1 MELATILPIALPIVL
16 FVITLIIIFGLRGSD
31 KNTRSLAYTKRMV
44 EQIEASV
51 AKADSNF
58 KQEIAEIEAQIGQKE
73 DQVRSLIQTSTTHI
87 NTLDSYND
95 DFGRLGASMQSYRT
109 ALAGLQRLTDSAR
122 DDVESVKA
130 EVARLEEVR
139 AMIDSFRADM
149 QEAEKEL
156 TEHEKRVISLEHET
170 SESLKSLAAQLR
182 EESDQNLE
190 AFRNDIEMQVDGRIE
205 QVESALSRMTTS
217 VQSYMSELDQRI
229 TATRDATESLNER
242 SLSILGN
249 MGDRAKEQLLLSA
262 QLEELEERKLTLKGD
277 IANLEREISQKSRT
291 VDELTGR
298 AADEIRHL
306 EELKKENASLEAR
319 DTELKQAITDATEE
333 KLAAEEAARK
343 AQEEAFASLE
353 EAKQAEKKA
362 QDARNAALE
371 AELQADWL
379 EKPAGAEPKAEEEA
393 PTEEEQPASN
403 EGFEIQDMNLDV
415 EPEKQ
420 EEEKKEEKRSYS
432 IGPVPLGHSS
442 ENEEITFD

>member
-1 MELATILPIALPIVL
+1 MELATVLPIALPIVL

-31 KNTRSLAYTKRMV
+31 KNTRSLANTKRLV
-44 EQIEASV
+44 EQIETDV

-109 ALAGLQRLTDSAR
+109 ALAGLQRLTDATR

-139 AMIDSFRADM
+139 AMIDSFRSDM
-149 QEAEKEL
+149 QEAEREL
-156 TEHEKRVISLEHET
+156 TEHERRVIILERET
-170 SESLKSLAAQLR
+170 SDRLKTLAAQLK
-182 EESDQNLE
+182 EESSQNLE

-205 QVESALSRMTTS
+205 QVESALSRMTAS
-217 VQSYMSELDQRI
+217 VESYMNELDQRI

-249 MGDRAKEQLLLSA
+249 MGDRAKEQQLLSA

-277 IANLEREISQKSRT
+277 IANLEREINQKSRT

-298 AADEIRHL
+298 AADEIKHL

-319 DTELKQAITDATEE
+319 DSELRQSITDATEE

-362 QDARNAALE
+362 REAKNAALE

-379 EKPAGAEPKAEEEA
+379 EKPAAPAEPGAEDESQAPQEA
-393 PTEEEQPASN
+393 D
-403 EGFEIQDMNLDV
+403 FEIQDMNLDV
-415 EPEKQ
+415 EPEK
-420 EEEKKEEKRSYS
+420 KEEKRTYS

>member
-44 EQIEASV
+44 EQIEANV

-58 KQEIAEIEAQIGQKE
+58 KQEIAEIEVQIGQKE
-73 DQVRSLIQTSTTHI
+73 DQVRELIKTSTTHI

-156 TEHEKRVISLEHET
+156 TEHEKRVISLERET
-170 SESLKSLAAQLR
+170 SESLKALAAQLR
-182 EESDQNLE
+182 EESGQNLE
-190 AFRNDIEMQVDGRIE
+190 AFRNDVEMQVDGRIE
-205 QVESALSRMTTS
+205 QIEGALSRMTTS
-217 VQSYMSELDQRI
+217 VQSYMNELDQRV

-249 MGDRAKEQLLLSA
+249 MGDRAKEQQLLSA
-262 QLEELEERKLTLKGD
+262 QLEELEERKMTLKGD

-306 EELKKENASLEAR
+306 EDLKKENADLEAR
-319 DTELKQAITDATEE
+319 DTELRQAITDATEE

-353 EAKQAEKKA
+353 EAKQAAKKA
-362 QDARNAALE
+362 EDAKNAALE

-379 EKPAGAEPKAEEEA
+379 EKPASAEPKAEEEA
-393 PTEEEQPASN
+393 PAED

-415 EPEKQ
+415 EPEKK
-420 EEEKKEEKRSYS
+420 EEEKPEIKRSYS

>member
-1 MELATILPIALPIVL
+1 MELATVLPIALPIVL

-31 KNTRSLAYTKRMV
+31 KNTRSLANTKRLV
-44 EQIEASV
+44 EQIETDV

-73 DQVRSLIQTSTTHI
+73 DQVRSLIQTSTTQI

-109 ALAGLQRLTDSAR
+109 ALAGLQRLTDATR

-139 AMIDSFRADM
+139 AMIDSFRSDM
-149 QEAEKEL
+149 QEAEREL
-156 TEHEKRVISLEHET
+156 TEHERRVIILERET
-170 SESLKSLAAQLR
+170 SESLKTLAAQLK
-182 EESDQNLE
+182 EESSQNLE

-217 VQSYMSELDQRI
+217 VESYMNELDQRI

-249 MGDRAKEQLLLSA
+249 MGDRAKEQQLLSA

-277 IANLEREISQKSRT
+277 IANLEREITQKSRT

-298 AADEIRHL
+298 AADEIKHL
-306 EELKKENASLEAR
+306 DELKKENASLEAR
-319 DTELKQAITDATEE
+319 DSH
-333 KLAAEEAARK
+333 
-343 AQEEAFASLE
+343 F
-353 EAKQAEKKA
+353 
-362 QDARNAALE
+362 
-371 AELQADWL
+371 
-379 EKPAGAEPKAEEEA
+379 
-393 PTEEEQPASN
+393 
-403 EGFEIQDMNLDV
+403 V
-415 EPEKQ
+415 
-420 EEEKKEEKRSYS
+420 
-432 IGPVPLGHSS
+432 
-442 ENEEITFD
+442 ITFHS